1 MPTRFGRLALIAAC
15 ALLGLSTPAI
25 AWTLEATEAPQA
37 QGEVRGRVIGMDGK
51 PVEGATVTIIPKD
64 SSGQKF
70 QTSSNRNGEF
80 RQARVPAG
88 AYVITATKD
97 KLSQSYAIEVKG
109 DLNLDLKLGESAAAA
124 GKEEAAR
131 REAIQAA
138 FSEGAKLSNEGKHD
152 EAIAKFQEVLKEV
165 PKCGECYANIGAV
178 YVMKDDLAKA
188 EENYKQAI
196 SINPNV
202 IEAYNGLAGIYNS
215 QKRFKEAAAMSAEA
229 AKRSETAS
237 PGGGGNVG
245 ALYNQA
251 AILWNNPEA
260 DPAEIHAI
268 LSKAIKADPN
278 HAEAHFLMGNV
289 LVKMGAA
296 SADKMTELFG
306 QAATE
311 FETYLKLAPNG
322 PNADKAK
329 ESFEQLKTFR
339 K

>member
-1 MPTRFGRLALIAAC
+1 MATKFGRLTLTLAC
-15 ALLGLSTPAI
+15 AVLGFALSATSV
-25 AWTLEATEAPQA
+25 EAQM
-37 QGEVRGRVIGMDGK
+37 GEVRGRVIGMDGK
-51 PVEGATVTIIPKD
+51 PVEGATVTIVPKD
-64 SSGQKF
+64 PSGQKF
-70 QTSSNRNGEF
+70 QTTSNRSGEF

-88 AYVITATKD
+88 AYVITAAKD
-97 KLSQSYAIEVKG
+97 KLTQSYAIEVKG
-109 DLNLDLKLGESAAAA
+109 DLNLELKLGESAAAA
-124 GKEEAAR
+124 GKEDDAR
-131 REAIQAA
+131 RAAIQAA

-178 YVMKDDLAKA
+178 YVMKEDMAKA
-188 EENYKQAI
+188 EENYKQAL
-196 SINPNV
+196 SINPNLV
-202 IEAYNGLAGIYNS
+202 EAYNGLAGIYNS

-229 AKRSETAS
+229 AKRSESA
-237 PGGGGNVG
+237 PGGGGGNAG

-251 AILWNNPEA
+251 AIMWNNPEA
-260 DPAEIHAI
+260 DPNEIHTI
-268 LSKAIKADPN
+268 LERAIKADPN
-278 HAEAHFLMGNV
+278 HAESHFLMGNV

-296 SADKMTELFG
+296 SAEKMTELFG

-322 PNADKAK
+322 PNAAKAK